1 MHKIVSIILISGLL
15 TSCSM
20 KKSVSY
26 FDQEPPTT
34 TPKLFA
40 PEIVN
45 TDSIEINTV
54 FNASFTEMFFTRIIN
69 EKFVI
74 HHSELVDGNWR
85 LPKPIQMFSDPEK
98 KSVAIDPSISQ
109 DGNTMYFLGIS
120 PEDRLKKYKPD
131 IYKSQKVG
139 GKWQIATKIGEPV
152 STNEYA
158 ESYPVVVADGSLYFT
173 SNRPGG
179 LGGSDIYRAQY
190 LGDDK
195 FDAPVN
201 IGSDVNSEKGE
212 RSTYVSPDESFLITA
227 NTYSD
232 EKGFAVSFNKNGKWQ
247 RPTFFNLG
255 EKINEDWVYFCP
267 YMSPDNNYFFF
278 SKRYSYPS
286 NSGWGGTTKGEVYWV
301 NSIEIFKHK

>member
-120 PEDRLKKYKPD
+120 PEDRLKKHKPD
-131 IYKSQKVG
+131 IYKSKKVLSISLLHISIH
-139 GKWQIATKIGEPV
+139 KTDVLLFLFV
-152 STNEYA
+152 SYNRKRI
-158 ESYPVVVADGSLYFT
+158 PHMSLK
-173 SNRPGG
+173 
-179 LGGSDIYRAQY
+179 L
-190 LGDDK
+190 
-195 FDAPVN
+195 
-201 IGSDVNSEKGE
+201 
-212 RSTYVSPDESFLITA
+212 
-227 NTYSD
+227 
-232 EKGFAVSFNKNGKWQ
+232 SFNKPFFLPSSLIQKYLASQLKFITLPISANKSL
-247 RPTFFNLG
+247 TF
-255 EKINEDWVYFCP
+255 
-267 YMSPDNNYFFF
+267 
-278 SKRYSYPS
+278 
-286 NSGWGGTTKGEVYWV
+286 
-301 NSIEIFKHK
+301 HK